1 MPHCF
6 ALIGHGVVGSL
17 FSRLLSHSG
26 ARVVSYDCLLEDP
39 DTAPRIRRKIKED
52 GSRACSWDEAL
63 GQSDCV
69 LSVATPQSCRD
80 IAERAS
86 RSLKESQVFVDLN
99 STSPSAKRTIAA
111 AFTNGGGRFV
121 EGVILGAVA
130 STASPAILLG
140 GPCGESTAHLFQQ
153 YGLAARFYSPE
164 IGAASAFKMLR
175 SVFSKGLEAVL
186 VETLVAACRAGLLDE
201 IWNEIQDTLSPG
213 KVEATL
219 QKWIRTHARSAER
232 RSHEM
237 EEVNSFLE
245 DIGIVAAVPRACKQV
260 FAHSSA
266 LGISEAFPE
275 EPASFREVVE
285 YLERNQPTRG
295 VQKNVL
301 P

>member
-6 ALIGHGVVGSL
+6 AVIGHGVVGSL
-17 FSRLLSHSG
+17 FSQLLSRSG
-26 ARVVSYDCLLEDP
+26 ARVVSYDCLLDYP
-39 DTAPRIRRKIKED
+39 DTASRIRRKMKED
-52 GSRACSWDEAL
+52 GSRACTWEEAL
-63 GQSDCV
+63 GQSDYI
-69 LSVATPQSCRD
+69 LSVATPQSCRE

-86 RSLKESQVFVDLN
+86 RSLTKSQVFVDLN

-111 AFTNGGGRFV
+111 SFSNGGGEFV

-130 STASPAILLG
+130 SSASPVILLG
-140 GPCGESTAHLFQQ
+140 GPYGESTAQVFQQ

-175 SVFSKGLEAVL
+175 SIFSKGLEAVL

-201 IWNEIQDTLSPG
+201 IWNEIQNTLSRG
-213 KVEATL
+213 EVEQTL
-219 QKWIRTHARSAER
+219 QTWIRSHARSAQR
-232 RSHEM
+232 RCYEM

-245 DIGIVAAVPRACKQV
+245 EIGIAAAVPRACGQV

-266 LGISEAFPE
+266 LGICEAFPE
-275 EPASFREVVE
+275 EPASFREIVE
-285 YLERNQPTRG
+285 YLERNQRTRG
-295 VQKNVL
+295 VQKNVA